1 LLKSSGCADFHC
13 AGRRRSG
20 RLAVPD
26 APRLKMSPGPYR
38 FDRFEL
44 DPDDRRLTRDGEVV
58 ALNARYLDVLVLLVR
73 EGGRLVSRERL
84 LGEVWRGVP
93 VTDEA
98 LSQAIRTLR
107 RELGDEAARPRLIET
122 APKHGYRF
130 IAPVTRG
137 EAPDAPHAHVKLSPS
152 AGLADPLAGALG
164 GGAAGALG
172 GLAYGLA
179 TAVAGAGAVSAV
191 LVMTLIALAIGG
203 LGGGAIALGMALSR
217 RLPGPEGRRRVIG
230 AAAGGALL
238 GGLVELLGL
247 DAFHLLLG
255 RGPADITGAGE
266 GALLGAAVGLGL
278 GFGRRAAA
286 GLGALAGVGV
296 ALLNGRLLGGSLAA
310 LAEAFPDARLSLA
323 PLGRML
329 GDESFGLLARA
340 ATGAAEGALF
350 VAAVTAALLWGQ
362 QNGAE

>member
-1 LLKSSGCADFHC
+1 MTPA
-13 AGRRRSG
+13 
-20 RLAVPD
+20 
-26 APRLKMSPGPYR
+26 PYR

-44 DPDDRRLTRDGEVV
+44 DPEDRRLTRDGEVV

-84 LGEVWRGVP
+84 LEEVWRGVP

-122 APKHGYRF
+122 VPKHGYRF

-137 EAPDAPHAHVKLSPS
+137 EATRDARHAHVTPSPS

-164 GGAAGALG
+164 GGAAGVLG

-179 TAVAGAGAVSAV
+179 TAVPGAGVVSAV
-191 LVMTLIALAIGG
+191 LVMTLIALAIGS

-217 RLPGPEGRRRVIG
+217 RLPGPEGRRWVIG
-230 AAAGGALL
+230 ATAGGALL

-255 RGPADITGAGE
+255 GSPADITGAGE

-278 GFGRRAAA
+278 GLGRRAAA
-286 GLGALAGVGV
+286 ALGALAGIAV
-296 ALLNGRLLGGSLAA
+296 ALLGGRLLGGSLAA

-329 GDESFGLLARA
+329 GDEGFGALARA
-340 ATGAAEGALF
+340 VTGAAEGALF
-350 VAAVTAALLWGQ
+350 VAAVTGTLLW
-362 QNGAE
+362 ARRS

>member
-1 LLKSSGCADFHC
+1 MNPA
-13 AGRRRSG
+13 
-20 RLAVPD
+20 
-26 APRLKMSPGPYR
+26 PYR

-44 DPDDRRLTRDGEVV
+44 DPEDRRLTRDGEVV
-58 ALNARYLDVLVLLVR
+58 ALNGRYLDVLVLLVR

-84 LGEVWRGVP
+84 LDEVWRGVP

-122 APKHGYRF
+122 APRHGYRF

-137 EAPDAPHAHVKLSPS
+137 EASAEAPRAVAALPAPD
-152 AGLADPLAGALG
+152 GLARPLAGALG

-179 TAVAGAGAVSAV
+179 MASPGAGALSTV
-191 LVMTLIALAIGG
+191 LVMTVLTLSLGA
-203 LGGGAIALGMALSR
+203 LGGGAIGAGVALSR
-217 RLPGPEGRRRVIG
+217 RLPGPEGRRRLIG

-238 GGLVELLGL
+238 GGVVELLGL

-255 RGPADITGAGE
+255 GGPTDITGAGE

-278 GFGRRAAA
+278 ALGRRAAA
-286 GLGALAGVGV
+286 GLGALAGLAV
-296 ALLNGRLLGGSLAA
+296 ALLGGRLLGGSLAA
-310 LAEAFPDARLSLA
+310 LAEAFPGARLSLA

-329 GDESFGLLARA
+329 GDEGFGTVARA
-340 ATGAAEGALF
+340 VTGAAEGALF
-350 VAAVTAALLWGQ
+350 VAAVTAALLW
-362 QNGAE
+362 AARRS

>member
-1 LLKSSGCADFHC
+1 MTPA
-13 AGRRRSG
+13 
-20 RLAVPD
+20 
-26 APRLKMSPGPYR
+26 PYR

-44 DPDDRRLTRDGEVV
+44 DPEDRRLTRDGEVV

-84 LGEVWRGVP
+84 LEEVWRGVP

-130 IAPVTRG
+130 IAPVTCG
-137 EAPDAPHAHVKLSPS
+137 EASGDAAHAVAGFPLSG
-152 AGLADPLAGALG
+152 GLADRLAGALAGALG

-179 TAVAGAGAVSAV
+179 AASPGAGAASAV
-191 LVMTLIALAIGG
+191 LVMTVLTLGLGA
-203 LGGGAIALGMALSR
+203 LGGGAIGAGVALSR

-230 AAAGGALL
+230 ATAGGALL

-255 RGPADITGAGE
+255 GGPADITGAGE
-266 GALLGAAVGLGL
+266 GALLGAAVGLALGL
-278 GFGRRAAA
+278 GRRAAA
-286 GLGALAGVGV
+286 ALGALAGVAV

-310 LAEAFPDARLSLA
+310 LAEAFPAARLSLA

-329 GDESFGLLARA
+329 GDEGFGTLARA
-340 ATGAAEGALF
+340 VTGAAEGALF
-350 VAAVTAALLWGQ
+350 VAAVTAALLW
-362 QNGAE
+362 ARRR